1 MLSSK
6 EYLRVAIRVTLS
18 IAVPVSA
25 MLAILLVLTD
35 GLKAEGSLELDAVD
49 GLFLLVLVPAISV
62 LLCILVSP
70 VGRPFY
76 AFLDR
81 KNRKSQAPTEPNNE
95 IRG

>member
-18 IAVPVSA
+18 IAIPVSV
-25 MLAILLVLTD
+25 MLAILLALTD

-49 GLFLLVLVPAISV
+49 GLLLLVLVPVISV

-70 VGRPFY
+70 IGRLFY

-81 KNRKSQAPTEPNNE
+81 KNRKSQASTQSDKE